1 MLTEFFFNNDI
12 NNSECKKCA
21 YKYLCGGP
29 CKAVSYNLTGSLLE
43 GRGEYCKHAKKECQE
58 YLRSIQFGGESWN
71 SFMIK
76 NCFIDTTKRS
86 WKTYVFCSW

>member
-1 MLTEFFFNNDI
+1 MAIGKMQFIGGWIYKWFTEFFFNNDI

-58 YLRSIQFGGESWN
+58 YLRSIQFGGES
-71 SFMIK
+71 
-76 NCFIDTTKRS
+76 
-86 WKTYVFCSW
+86 